1 MGYPLLDILYP
12 PHCFLCGEPLR
23 AHGYICDDC
32 LNSFQKISDPVC
44 EKCGKP
50 ALESGGLCSEC
61 AKGEREFFLARSWGI
76 YKPGEPLA
84 ESISGLK
91 YEGERAL
98 ARELGTLLGRGK
110 TELTID
116 RVDGLTYVPLS
127 QDKLEDRGFN
137 QAELLAREFAR
148 EKDIPLFHSLVK
160 QKPTKPQ
167 AELSREERLVNV
179 RGSFACE
186 ESVEPET
193 VLLIDDVFTTG
204 ATVDE
209 CSKVLKGAGA
219 ERVYVAT
226 LARSY

>member
-1 MGYPLLDILYP
+1 MLDILYP

-32 LNSFQKISDPVC
+32 LNSFRKISDPVC

-50 ALESGGLCSEC
+50 ALESGGVCSEC

-98 ARELGTLLGRGK
+98 ARDLGNLLGRGK
-110 TELTID
+110 TEVMTD

-148 EKDIPLFHSLVK
+148 EKDIPLFHSLIK
-160 QKPTKPQ
+160 QEPTKPQ
-167 AELSREERLVNV
+167 AELSREKRLVNV

-186 ESVEPET
+186 EGVDYET

-204 ATVDE
+204 STVDE
-209 CSKVLKGAGA
+209 CSKVLKEAGA
-219 ERVYVAT
+219 ERIYVAT